1 MAEHRER
8 MAQEPKTREP
18 TTQEPTGRE
27 RTVTA
32 LLVDDDAA
40 FLEELAEGLLRLS
53 VVGVCACDA
62 TQALDAMERHPE
74 IDVAV
79 VDVGLPRIDG
89 IELLRKLRS
98 RRRGKPLP
106 AIVLT
111 GEATLERAIAALR
124 VEALDFLQKPVDA
137 HEVAEAL
144 RAAVLRRD
152 GVAPAAPEP
161 ARPAPRD
168 RLASVLALRKERKR
182 IFGPELFEDPVWEM
196 LLDLANADARGQE
209 VPVTSL
215 CLVSGVST
223 TTALR
228 RLDDMAAADL
238 IERRRDP
245 TDGRRV
251 LVRLTAT
258 GREKVGRYLDTL
270 DRNMG

>member
-1 MAEHRER
+1 MSGHPER
-8 MAQEPKTREP
+8 MSQ
-18 TTQEPTGRE
+18 E
-27 RTVTA
+27 RTITA

-40 FLEELAEGLLRLS
+40 FLEELSEGLLRLS
-53 VVGVCACDA
+53 IASVCAG
-62 TQALDAMERHPE
+62 DAMRALEAVERNPA

-98 RRRGKPLP
+98 RRRDRPLP

-111 GEATLERAIAALR
+111 GDATLERAVAALR

-137 HEVAEAL
+137 NEVAEAL
-144 RAAVLRRD
+144 HAATRRRD
-152 GVAPAAPEP
+152 EATPAAPEP
-161 ARPAPRD
+161 MRAAPRD

-196 LLDLANADARGQE
+196 LLDLANADAREQE

-238 IERRRDP
+238 IERHRDP

-251 LVRLTAT
+251 LVRLTTT
-258 GREKVGRYLDTL
+258 GRDKVGRYLETL
-270 DRNMG
+270 DRNLG